1 MMDNI
6 IIRVLTRVFDFIVLN
21 VLWVLCSVPIIT
33 IGASTTALYSMMLKI
48 VANEEGYIIRGFFE
62 DFKKNFRQSTLVW
75 MILVILGIILRMDFA
90 ILCTA
95 PERVAKIGNVLLGI
109 VALFYL
115 SVVSFVFPLIARF
128 ENSTFHMIKNA
139 ILIPVSRLPYACL
152 VLFTNIICVVLT
164 FLNQMTIVVG
174 AAIWSVIGVALVVY
188 VDSVFIKSMLKPY
201 VEEQEK

>member
-75 MILVILGIILRMDFA
+75 MILVIPGIILGMDFA

>member
-21 VLWVLCSVPIIT
+21 VLWVLCGVPIIT

-75 MILVILGIILRMDFA
+75 MILVILGIILGMDFA